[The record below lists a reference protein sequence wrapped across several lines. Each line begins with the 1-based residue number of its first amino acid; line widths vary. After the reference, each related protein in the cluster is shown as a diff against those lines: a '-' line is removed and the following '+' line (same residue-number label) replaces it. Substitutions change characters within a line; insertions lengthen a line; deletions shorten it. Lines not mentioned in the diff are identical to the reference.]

1 VTRVA
6 FLEGKLACFIGSAG
20 WKKQSIPAFRV
31 VDRVGEIFFRAYVN
45 LFSRRWG
52 RLETGVVTGFG
63 QFGGTVFL
71 AKLGHV
77 ALAAVSIF
85 TGWRR
90 GCRCHPCGQSYK
102 NRQTREKKGAVE
114 WY

>member
-52 RLETGVVTGFG
+52 GIETGVVTGFG
-63 QFGGTVFL
+63 QLGGTVFL

-77 ALAAVSIF
+77 ALAAVCVLS
-85 TGWRR
+85 GWRR
-90 GCRCHPCGQSYK
+90 ACRRQSY
-102 NRQTREKKGAVE
+102 RQEQKDQKRRESKDAGR
-114 WY
+114 